1 MGRRSNGEGTV
12 YKRKDG
18 RWCSA
23 YFDEQFERRY
33 VYGKTQA
40 EVKKKLRELQAS
52 KTVKSK
58 PYTLG
63 AWVKEFM
70 EKYKKNDLKI
80 TTYSSYMQICR
91 RHIFESKLGK
101 MRLDRVKTTDLQQFY
116 NGKLEEGYTSKY
128 VRSIEV
134 IINSALEKAVSV
146 KIISDNP
153 NLYTVMP
160 KKERYEGKMLSRQ
173 EVEKIVRDA
182 KDEELYPIIVTTV
195 YTGLRKGEVMALKWE
210 NIDFVNR
217 QIHVKGSLCRV
228 VDETPDENG
237 VRHTTYQ
244 ILEPKTKKSI
254 RPIPM
259 LEVVYEALM
268 IQKKRQDSEKK
279 NNKWFYED
287 QDLVFANPQGGYIA
301 QRKFMNRY
309 HDFLKRYGITDI
321 RFHDLRHT
329 FASLLIEAD
338 VSIKVIQELLG
349 HSTITTSMDIYA
361 HVSDRKKEEAMEQLQ
376 IGKIG

>member
-1 MGRRSNGEGTV
+1 MSKRSNGEGSI

-18 RWCSA
+18 RWCSS
-23 YFDEQFERRY
+23 YVDEQFNRRY
-33 VYGKTQA
+33 MYGRTQA
-40 EVKKKLRELQAS
+40 EVKKKLREMQGS

-58 PYTLG
+58 PYTLES
-63 AWVKEFM
+63 WIKEFM
-70 EKYKKNDLKI
+70 ENYKRNDLKV

-91 RHIFESKLGK
+91 RHIFGSKIGK
-101 MRLDRVKTTDLQQFY
+101 KKLEDVKTADLQQFY
-116 NGKLEEGYTSKY
+116 NAKIEEGYTSKY

-134 IINSALEKAVSV
+134 IINGAFEKAMNV
-146 KIISDNP
+146 KIISENP
-153 NLYTVMP
+153 NVYTVIP
-160 KKERYEGKMLSRQ
+160 KKERYEGKMLRKE
-173 EVEKIVRDA
+173 EVEKIVKDA

-195 YTGLRKGEVMALKWE
+195 YTGLRKGEVMALKWKDVDVE
-210 NIDFVNR
+210 NR
-217 QIHVKGSLCRV
+217 QIHVNGSLCRV
-228 VDETPDENG
+228 VDEIPDENG

-268 IQKKRQDSEKK
+268 LQKKRQDAEKV
-279 NNKWFYED
+279 NNKWVYDD

-338 VSIKVIQELLG
+338 VSMKVIQELLG